1 MNETSQSEITRI
13 LQDWNNGNKK
23 ARELLLPIVYNE
35 LRRQAKYL
43 MTGERADHT
52 LQPTALVHEAF
63 LRVSGL
69 NEIKWNDRK
78 HFFRFVSQI
87 MRQVLVDHARTK
99 AANKRGNS
107 LIHFSVDDLQIP
119 VEERASAIIRLDE
132 ALAEL
137 KKFDKRKAEIV
148 EMKYFGGMKS
158 SEIAEVLE
166 ISVRTVG
173 REWQEAKFWLYR
185 ELNRNS

>member
-1 MNETSQSEITRI
+1 MSEKAPSEITRI
-13 LQDWNNGNKK
+13 LHDWNDGNEEAK
-23 ARELLLPIVYNE
+23 ELLLPIVYND
-35 LRRQAKYL
+35 LRRQAKRL
-43 MTGERADHT
+43 MAGERRDHT

-87 MRQVLVDHARTK
+87 MRQVLVDHARTR
-99 AANKRGNS
+99 ATEKRGNKPV
-107 LIHFSVDDLQIP
+107 HFSVDDLQIP
-119 VEERASAIIRLDE
+119 VEERAAAIIRLDE

-137 KKFDKRKAEIV
+137 KAVDERKAEIV
-148 EMKYFGGMKS
+148 EMKYFGGMKTD
-158 SEIAEVLE
+158 EIAEALE

-173 REWQEAKFWLYR
+173 REWQEAKFWLFR
-185 ELNRNS
+185 ELNRS